1 MAFDPNGLIEAI
13 SSAISK
19 FPPALLAAALLG
31 GPTAIWFIVRFANP
45 RDPGKP
51 EPVSAQDLLWVC
63 EACRSINADR
73 FDRCYS
79 CNRLRAADL
88 IPVVSDTWG
97 DDPAYDWGEEEP
109 DGWEEEPEEW
119 EDDALEVGIPVGPG
133 LPAGLPAAA
142 SWLGAE
148 LAQGP
153 TRTDREQPEH
163 ELEPETET
171 ELELTAEAEAELELE
186 PELDVA
192 VGSDETRRSFDP
204 VVLEPRQRVS
214 ARASRAEPRSGPRS
228 EPRPVQSSEP
238 RSLPRAV
245 PRSEPRPVTR
255 SEPRSEPRSAPRS
268 EPRSLPK
275 SEPRSEPRPGPRSE
289 SHPGPRAG
297 PRSGSRSAARPAP
310 RGRWTDLPPPDPP
323 EADPP
328 QDDDEEFPK
337 RSARRR
343 KSAGG

>member
-1 MAFDPNGLIEAI
+1 MAFDPNGLIEAV

-19 FPPALLAAALLG
+19 FPPALFAAALLG
-31 GPTAIWFIVRFANP
+31 GPTVIWFIVRFANP

-51 EPVSAQDLLWVC
+51 EPVLAQDLLWVC

-73 FDRCYS
+73 LDRCYS
-79 CNRLRAADL
+79 CHRLRAADL
-88 IPVVSDTWG
+88 IPVVSDSWAE
-97 DDPAYDWGEEEP
+97 DPAYQWG
-109 DGWEEEPEEW
+109 EEEPEEW
-119 EDDALEVGIPVGPG
+119 EEDEPERWEEDALEVGIPVGPG
-133 LPAGLPAAA
+133 LPAGLPTAA

-148 LAQGP
+148 LAQSP

-171 ELELTAEAEAELELE
+171 ELELTAEAEADLELE

-192 VGSDETRRSFDP
+192 VGSDETRRSFEP
-204 VVLEPRQRVS
+204 VVLEPRLRVS
-214 ARASRAEPRSGPRS
+214 ARSSRAEPRSKPRSEPRSGPRS
-228 EPRPVQSSEP
+228 EPRSG
-238 RSLPRAV
+238 
-245 PRSEPRPVTR
+245 PRSEPTG
-255 SEPRSEPRSAPRS
+255 PRSEPP
-268 EPRSLPK
+268 
-275 SEPRSEPRPGPRSE
+275 PGPRSE
-289 SHPGPRAG
+289 
-297 PRSGSRSAARPAP
+297 PRSGSRSAPRSAP

>member
-1 MAFDPNGLIEAI
+1 MPFDPNGVLEAI

-19 FPPALLAAALLG
+19 FPPALFAAALIG

-51 EPVSAQDLLWVC
+51 EPVLAQDLLWVC

-73 FDRCYS
+73 LDRCYS
-79 CNRLRAADL
+79 CHRLRAADL

-97 DDPAYDWGEEEP
+97 EDPAYQWGDAEP
-109 DGWEEEPEEW
+109 EGWEEDEPERW
-119 EDDALEVGIPVGPG
+119 EEDALEVGIPVGPG
-133 LPAGLPAAA
+133 LPAGLPSAA

-148 LAQGP
+148 LAP
-153 TRTDREQPEH
+153 SPARMDRDQPEH

-171 ELELTAEAEAELELE
+171 ELAADEETDLELE

-192 VGSDETRRSFDP
+192 VGSDETRRSFEP
-204 VVLEPRQRVS
+204 VVLEPRLRVS
-214 ARASRAEPRSGPRS
+214 ARASRPEPRSEPRSGPRS
-228 EPRPVQSSEP
+228 EPRPVQRSEP
-238 RSLPRAV
+238 RSLPH
-245 PRSEPRPVTR
+245 SEPRSDPRSVPR
-255 SEPRSEPRSAPRS
+255 SEPRSEPRSGPRS
-268 EPRSLPK
+268 DPRSG
-275 SEPRSEPRPGPRSE
+275 PRSEPRP
-289 SHPGPRAG
+289 AA
-297 PRSGSRSAARPAP
+297 RSGSRSDPRSAP

-323 EADPP
+323 DPP
-328 QDDDEEFPK
+328 EGDPLREGDEEFPK

>member
-19 FPPALLAAALLG
+19 FPPALFAAALLG

-51 EPVSAQDLLWVC
+51 EPAVAQDLLWVC
-63 EACRSINADR
+63 EACRSVNADR
-73 FDRCYS
+73 LDRCYS
-79 CNRLRAADL
+79 CHRLRAADL
-88 IPVVSDTWG
+88 IPVVSDSWG
-97 DDPAYDWGEEEP
+97 DDPAYEWGEEEP
-109 DGWEEEPEEW
+109 EGWEEEPEEW

-133 LPAGLPAAA
+133 LPAGLPTAA

-148 LAQGP
+148 LASTP
-153 TRTDREQPEH
+153 ARTERDQPEH
-163 ELEPETET
+163 EQEPETET
-171 ELELTAEAEAELELE
+171 ELAAEAEADLELE

-192 VGSDETRRSFDP
+192 VGSDETRRSFEP
-204 VVLEPRQRVS
+204 VVLEPRLRVS
-214 ARASRAEPRSGPRS
+214 ARASRAEPRSKTRS
-228 EPRPVQSSEP
+228 EPRPVQRSEP
-238 RSLPRAV
+238 RSLPRA
-245 PRSEPRPVTR
+245 
-255 SEPRSEPRSAPRS
+255 EPRSEPRSVPRS
-268 EPRSLPK
+268 EPGSEPT
-275 SEPRSEPRPGPRSE
+275 EPRSGPRSE
-289 SHPGPRAG
+289 
-297 PRSGSRSAARPAP
+297 PRSGSRSAPRPAP

-328 QDDDEEFPK
+328 KDDDEEFPK